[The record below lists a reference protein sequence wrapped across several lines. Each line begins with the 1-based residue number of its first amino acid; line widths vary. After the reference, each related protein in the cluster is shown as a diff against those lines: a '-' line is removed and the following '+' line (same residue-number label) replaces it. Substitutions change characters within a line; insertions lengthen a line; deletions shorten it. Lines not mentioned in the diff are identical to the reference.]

1 MTDVTGPFRSG
12 ELARL
17 AGVSADTL
25 RFYEK
30 QGMLARPPRTSGGYR
45 MYPAEALKRVRL
57 IRGALSLGFSVAE
70 LKQLLLLRQRD
81 AGGTPC
87 MFARKL
93 AQAKLEAIEREMQE
107 LRVFRTVLR
116 KAIGAWDERIAASPA
131 NARLHLLETFVE
143 ANPDSTRRSSPF
155 MPRGL
160 RQSQTKRT
168 K

>member
-1 MTDVTGPFRSG
+1 MTDVAGPFRSG

-30 QGMLARPPRTSGGYR
+30 QGMLARPPRTSSGYR
-45 MYPAEALKRVRL
+45 IYPAEAVKRVQL

-70 LKQLLLLRQRD
+70 LKQLLRQRD
-81 AGGTPC
+81 AGGAPC

-93 AQAKLEAIEREMQE
+93 AQSKLEAIEREMQD
-107 LRVFRTVLR
+107 LQAFRKILR
-116 KAIGAWDERIAASPA
+116 KAICAWDERIANSPA
-131 NARLHLLETFVE
+131 NARLGLLETFVE
-143 ANPDSTRRSSPF
+143 ANPESTRRTSPF
-155 MPRGL
+155 VPRGL
-160 RQSQTKRT
+160 RTSQAKRT

>member
-1 MTDVTGPFRSG
+1 MTDVTGPYRSG

-30 QGMLARPPRTSGGYR
+30 QGMLAGPPRTSGGYR

-57 IRGALSLGFSVAE
+57 IRGALSLGFSVVE
-70 LKQLLLLRQRD
+70 LKQLLRQRD
-81 AGGTPC
+81 AGGAPC
-87 MFARKL
+87 LFARKL
-93 AQAKLEAIEREMQE
+93 AQTKLDAIEREMQE
-107 LRVFRTVLR
+107 LKAFRKVLQ
-116 KAIGAWDERIAASPA
+116 KAIGAWDKRIAASPA

-155 MPRGL
+155 VPRGL
-160 RQSQTKRT
+160 RQSEKKRSR
-168 K
+168 

>member
-1 MTDVTGPFRSG
+1 MTDVTGPYRSG

-45 MYPAEALKRVRL
+45 IYPAEALKRVRL

-70 LKQLLLLRQRD
+70 LKQLLRQRD
-81 AGGTPC
+81 SGGAPC

-93 AQAKLEAIEREMQE
+93 AQTKLEAIEREMQQ
-107 LRVFRTVLR
+107 LQAFRKLLQ

-131 NARLHLLETFVE
+131 NARLGLLETFVD
-143 ANPDSTRRSSPF
+143 ANPESTRRSSPF
-155 MPRGL
+155 LPRGL
-160 RQSQTKRT
+160 RQSQAKRT
-168 K
+168 R